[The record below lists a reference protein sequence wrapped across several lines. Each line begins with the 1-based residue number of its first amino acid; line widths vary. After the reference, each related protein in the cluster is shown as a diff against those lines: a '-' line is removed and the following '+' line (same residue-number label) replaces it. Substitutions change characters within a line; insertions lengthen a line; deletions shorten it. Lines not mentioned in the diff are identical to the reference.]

1 MLLIVLIS
9 ILIPGVLTLSL
20 NNPDIDE
27 TVLNYSRLFSVVML
41 IVYGCFLF
49 FQLKSHKDW
58 FENQNKEEDSTIEE
72 EEVPKLSVWGA
83 IFLLFAVTSLVS
95 FLAEFLV
102 GSIENVTVSLGISE
116 TFVGIILLPIVGNA
130 TEHVKAVSVA
140 MKDKMDLSIG
150 VAIGSSIQISLLVIP
165 LLVILGW
172 IFGKVHSSKEAMK
185 IMILSARTIS

>member
-1 MLLIVLIS
+1 M
-9 ILIPGVLTLSL
+9 
-20 NNPDIDE
+20 
-27 TVLNYSRLFSVVML
+27 
-41 IVYGCFLF
+41 
-49 FQLKSHKDW
+49 
-58 FENQNKEEDSTIEE
+58 
-72 EEVPKLSVWGA
+72 SVWGA

-165 LLVILGW
+165 LLVTLGW
-172 IFGKVHSSKEAMK
+172 IFGKGTLE
-185 IMILSARTIS
+185 I